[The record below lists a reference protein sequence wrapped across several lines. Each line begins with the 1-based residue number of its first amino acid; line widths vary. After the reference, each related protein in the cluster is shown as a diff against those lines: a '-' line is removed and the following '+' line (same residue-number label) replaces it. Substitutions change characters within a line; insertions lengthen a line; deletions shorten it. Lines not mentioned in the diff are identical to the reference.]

1 MHMYLLFSVI
11 KFLDCFIVYIEFA
24 VAIIIVVVVTSS
36 QPGGIL
42 LVEAAEGPEDHRD
55 LLLEFKVLLSI
66 TNPFPAL
73 KNETR
78 QRHISA
84 AALFSRP
91 NPELRRGE
99 EDAARPV
106 RRHRREV
113 VLALLALLRDA
124 LVEPAVLGG
133 TLQTM
138 FRLL

>member
-1 MHMYLLFSVI
+1 MYLLFSVI
-11 KFLDCFIVYIEFA
+11 KLLVCFIVYIEFA

-36 QPGGIL
+36 PPGGIL
-42 LVEAAEGPEDHRD
+42 LVEAAEGAEDGRD

-99 EDAARPV
+99 EDAARPL
-106 RRHRREV
+106 RRHRRV
-113 VLALLALLRDA
+113 VLIALAAQPRDA
-124 LVEPAVLGG
+124 LVEAAVLGG
-133 TLQTM
+133 YCKLL
-138 FRLL
+138 FRQM